1 MDSRD
6 SDRWARVKAVFSDA
20 LDRPPSERTAFLA
33 GACADDQSI
42 RRDVQSLLES
52 DDMAGSF
59 IETPAADLLKQ
70 STTDQPTASELA
82 PGSFLGPYE
91 IVGFLGA
98 GGMSQVY
105 RGRDSRLGR
114 IGSNRK
120 ARLAY
125 GEGVVVSRASG

>member
-1 MDSRD
+1 MASRD

-20 LDRPPSERTAFLA
+20 LDRPPSERPAFLA
-33 GACADDQSI
+33 DACTDDESI
-42 RRDVQSLLES
+42 RREVQSLLDS
-52 DDMAGSF
+52 DGAAGSF

-70 STTDQPTASELA
+70 PTTDQPPASELA
-82 PGSFLGPYE
+82 SGSFLGPYE

-114 IGSNRK
+114 IVAIKVVGGGSTDP
-120 ARLAY
+120 
-125 GEGVVVSRASG
+125 